1 MTMTVQETVEYIT
14 STARPGN
21 ATIDMKLEV
30 VRIPVSD
37 IERSMRFYES
47 LGWRLD
53 ANFELSENER
63 AIQFTPLGSDASIH
77 FDPDA
82 KGPVTSLL
90 IVSDVDAAR
99 EDLVA
104 RGVAVSGV
112 FHREG
117 ADPQV
122 PGPAPEHADY
132 GSFAAFTDPDGNL
145 WLLQEV
151 KNRLPGRVVGKTS
164 FGSASELTAALR
176 RAEAAHGEY
185 EKELGQRH
193 DDWAPWYAE
202 YIVREQA
209 GE

>member
-1 MTMTVQETVEYIT
+1 MKVIESIQDIID
-14 STARPGN
+14 TAVPGDG
-21 ATIDMKLEV
+21 TIDAKLEV

-37 IERSMRFYES
+37 PERSKRFYQS

-53 ANFELSENER
+53 ADFMCDADTR
-63 AIQFTPLGSDASIH
+63 AIQCTPPGSDASIQ
-77 FDPDA
+77 FDV
-82 KGPVTSLL
+82 GGTGSVHGLML
-90 IVSDVDAAR
+90 VVSDIDAAR

-104 RGVAVSGV
+104 RDVAVSGV

-117 ADPQV
+117 EDPQV
-122 PGPAPEHADY
+122 PGPGPVDY
-132 GSFAAFTDPDGNL
+132 TSFAAFADPDGNL

-151 KNRLPGRVVGKTS
+151 KNRLPGRVVGKTA

-185 EKELGQRH
+185 EKELGERH
-193 DDWAPWYAE
+193 DDWAPWYAD